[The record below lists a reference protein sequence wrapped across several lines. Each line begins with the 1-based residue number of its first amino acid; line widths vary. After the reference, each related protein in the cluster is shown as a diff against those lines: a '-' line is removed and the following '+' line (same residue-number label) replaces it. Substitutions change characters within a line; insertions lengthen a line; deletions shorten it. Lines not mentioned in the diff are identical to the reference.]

1 MYSYRLSLE
10 AKEDIKRIYLYGY
23 EEFGEAL
30 ADEYYQ
36 SLFNA
41 FDKIAENPLHYQSVD
56 HIRLGY
62 RRYVVGGDSIFFRVN
77 NQFVEI
83 MAIIGGQDTDIWI

>member
-10 AKEDIKRIYLYGY
+10 AKEDIKPIYLYGY
-23 EEFGEAL
+23 EEFGEVL
-30 ADEYYQ
+30 ADEYYHN
-36 SLFNA
+36 LFNA
-41 FDKIAENPLHYQSVD
+41 FHKIAENPLHYQSVD